1 MISLSHVLS
10 LKELRCQFK
19 QLFCCY
25 GNEHLPQA
33 VEHTSKRALYIQ
45 TTAKLYIFN
54 K

>member
-1 MISLSHVLS
+1 MISLLCPQLES
-10 LKELRCQFK
+10 QFK